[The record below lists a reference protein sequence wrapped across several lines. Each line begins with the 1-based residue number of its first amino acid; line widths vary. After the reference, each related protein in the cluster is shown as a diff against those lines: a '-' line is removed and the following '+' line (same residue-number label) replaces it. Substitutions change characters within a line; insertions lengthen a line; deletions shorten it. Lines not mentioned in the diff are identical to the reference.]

1 MVAGPDRNRRLTPSA
16 HSTDRRPT
24 PTILHLDIDAF
35 FASVEQLLFPALRNR
50 PVAVGNGVIASCSY
64 EARAS
69 GLSAGMPLH
78 RARRRCRDLIVLD
91 GSYATY
97 RCFAEHVWTICRRYV
112 TTLETFLDEA
122 CGNATGIAEHYG
134 GPREL
139 GLRIQREVRE
149 EVGLPVSVG
158 LASNRMM
165 AKIGSGLEKPYGVVA
180 IPPGRE
186 QRFLAPLPIDKL
198 PGVGPKTRRILRDMN
213 VATIGE
219 IAALPREWLRS
230 MLGYR
235 GELIHD
241 RAQGRD
247 GRSIRADTLPKSI
260 SRETTF
266 HRPLHDDGPIRGMIF
281 YLLQRATRAARD
293 DRLVAERVEL
303 GIRYDDWKQVNAART
318 LPDATDSEETL
329 FAVTCEL
336 LDRLYT
342 RRVALRHVRVILS
355 NLSPAGDHVPLLEHA
370 TRRQERRLHA
380 AVDTIRDRWGHS
392 CLVSGKS
399 IELLGE
405 LKQND
410 HGFVLRTPSLTK

>member
-1 MVAGPDRNRRLTPSA
+1 MTLSA
-16 HSTDRRPT
+16 AEHTGRPT
-24 PTILHLDIDAF
+24 PTVLHLDIDAF
-35 FASVEQLLFPALRNR
+35 FASVEQLLFPMLRGR

-64 EARAS
+64 EAREF

-78 RARRRCRDLIVLD
+78 RARARCRELVVLN
-91 GSYATY
+91 GSYPVY
-97 RCFAEHVWTICRRYV
+97 RCFAEHVWAICRRYV
-112 TTLETFLDEA
+112 TALETFLDEA
-122 CGNATGIAEHYG
+122 CGNATGIARRYG

-180 IPPGRE
+180 IPPGQE
-186 QRFLAPLPIDKL
+186 PRFLAPLPIDKL

-213 VATIGE
+213 VSTIGQL
-219 IAALPREWLRS
+219 AQLPRELLRS

-235 GELIHD
+235 GELLHD

-247 GRSIRADTLPKSI
+247 GRAIRPDALPKSI

-266 HRPLHDDGPIRGMIF
+266 HEPLRDDGPIRGMIF
-281 YLLQRATRAARD
+281 YLLQRAARAARD
-293 DRLVAERVEL
+293 DALVAGRVEL
-303 GIRYDDWKQVNAART
+303 SIRYDDWKETHTAHT
-318 LPDATDSEETL
+318 LPDATDSEET
-329 FAVTCEL
+329 FFRVACEL

-355 NLSPAGDHVPLLEHA
+355 KLSPAAAHAPLLEHE

-380 AVDTIRDRWGHS
+380 AVDAVRDRWGHS
-392 CLVSGKS
+392 SLVSGKS

-405 LKQND
+405 LEQND